1 MLNCCYSP
9 TERRRRQR
17 RAARRRRAGCWGRQW
32 AQDHHHQGHHQNSRL
47 NLGPMEN
54 DAAAVA
60 CSGAASR
67 QACTD
72 CPHPWWAFGGDG
84 DDDGGGDRGG
94 TARLTRTHCAEAW
107 PSPVRILGGGGDL
120 VMTTKISSE

>member
-1 MLNCCYSP
+1 MGND
-9 TERRRRQR
+9 
-17 RAARRRRAGCWGRQW
+17 AAA
-32 AQDHHHQGHHQNSRL
+32 
-47 NLGPMEN
+47 
-54 DAAAVA
+54 AAAVA

-72 CPHPWWAFGGDG
+72 CPWAFGGDG

-107 PSPVRILGGGGDL
+107 PSPVRILRGGGG
-120 VMTTKISSE
+120 IW